1 MSYMEQS
8 DIKNENNAMKIVVN
22 TITTCRL
29 LGAIGLPFIY
39 KSLGDDIAALC
50 TLGIFA
56 TDAIDGFLAR
66 KFEASTFLGSLL
78 DASSDKLLITISFV
92 LLALRFPVM
101 WAPLILE
108 IMILATNY
116 SIYRKGGSVIVSEIG
131 RNKMILLSVCT
142 VVSYLLIAMPAF
154 GIKCLETYLPSLI
167 SLFGAIISGGS
178 LLTLIDYFKKYSS
191 IKKQETVKYKEIM
204 QLKTFKEVLNDMVN
218 HKYYLEHK
226 SEPILKQLYK

>member
-1 MSYMEQS
+1 MKQI
-8 DIKNENNAMKIVVN
+8 DFDNENNLMKFVVN

-29 LGAIGLPFIY
+29 AGAIALPFVY
-39 KSLGDDIAALC
+39 NFAGEDVAALC
-50 TLGIFA
+50 TLGLYA

-78 DASSDKLLITISFV
+78 DASSDKLLIVISFI
-92 LLALRFPVM
+92 LLALKFPVM

-116 SIYRKGGSVIVSEIG
+116 SIYKKGGSVVVSEIG

-142 VVSYLLIAMPAF
+142 IVSYLLIAMPAF
-154 GIKCLETYLPSLI
+154 GVNTLEPYAPMLVN
-167 SLFGAIISGGS
+167 LFGAIISGGS
-178 LLTLIDYFKKYSS
+178 LLTLIDYLKKYNSTEKQ
-191 IKKQETVKYKEIM
+191 KKVKYNEIM
-204 QLKTFKEVLNDMVN
+204 KLKTVKEVLKDMVS
-218 HKYYLEHK
+218 HKYYVEHR